1 MEESKVGYI
10 YILTN
15 EAFHKSNWIKIGYT
29 ENLEQRLKNL
39 YNTSVPT
46 PFEVYATYEVPAS
59 AGIADK
65 SFHNL
70 IQKLNPELRLTE
82 NREFF
87 EIEPWDAYSILEAM
101 AQIHGRTDK
110 LVQYKKN
117 KFFNNPEKIN
127 QVGEYSIDSLFP
139 VNSYIRSLYEKVKEI
154 VFEIDSNL
162 RVVPLKNYVGFKKGN
177 KHNVVSIWPK
187 ENSLELVLNAKRGKI
202 KDLTELTYDISN
214 RGWTAAQYALRFD
227 ENTNIEV
234 VKDLIKQTY
243 NLVKG

>member
-1 MEESKVGYI
+1 MNNKVGYI

-15 EAFHKSNWIKIGYT
+15 EAFHKSNWVKIGYT
-29 ENLEQRLKNL
+29 ENLEQRLKSL

-59 AGIADK
+59 NGIPDK

-87 EIEPWDAYSILEAM
+87 EIEPWDAYAILEAM

-110 LVQYKKN
+110 LVQYKDN
-117 KFFNNPEKIN
+117 KFFNDPEKTN
-127 QVGEYSIDSLFP
+127 QVSAEYSLESLFP
-139 VNSYIRSLYEKVKEI
+139 NNTYIRSLYEKIKDI
-154 VFEIDSNL
+154 LFEIDNKL
-162 RVVPLKNYVGFKKGN
+162 IINPLKNYIGFKKGN
-177 KHNVVSIWPK
+177 KHNVVSVWPK
-187 ENSLELVLNAKRGKI
+187 ENSLEIVLNAKRGKI
-202 KDLTELTYDISN
+202 NDPAELTYDISN

-227 ENTNIEV
+227 ENTNMEV